1 MKNNA
6 KDPNSPFRLKSTGP
20 ECLQLRHGKKIG
32 FLFGL
37 RPKPSA
43 LELFVEWKKNSKNF
57 EKEILI
63 LHEFPRRD
71 LSTANFY

>member
-43 LELFVEWKKNSKNF
+43 LERLMRLFCGMKKKF
-57 EKEILI
+57 KQ
-63 LHEFPRRD
+63 F
-71 LSTANFY
+71 